1 MFYYFHKAALTI
13 EFQSEPMFV
22 VDQKKR
28 KFQIFVFLHFSA
40 TPISPAVWQ
49 FHVFRKSFPALTAI
63 EDRNSKKGVVHLNI
77 ITNISG

>member
-40 TPISPAVWQ
+40 TSSNT
-49 FHVFRKSFPALTAI
+49 RM
-63 EDRNSKKGVVHLNI
+63 
-77 ITNISG
+77 